1 MDRGEDMITFKGV
14 SKNYSRGIAALRDV
28 SFNIEAGE
36 FVFIIGASGAGKTTV
51 VKLIMKEENPS
62 SGSVIVNGQDI
73 SFVRARR
80 IPKIRRNI
88 GVVFQDFRLLND
100 RNVYDNVKF
109 ALEVQGIFGGRARRK
124 IREVLRLVGLEDR
137 AMSYPRQLSG
147 GEGQRVAMARA
158 MVNEPKILIADE
170 PTGNLDPTT
179 SWEVMDKLVEINKR
193 GTTVITVTHSQ
204 EIVNKLK
211 ERVIDMDK
219 GRIVSDEEGGIYQL
233 GSGNE
238 EN

>member
-1 MDRGEDMITFKGV
+1 MITFKGV

-211 ERVIDMDK
+211 ERVIYMDK